1 MNIIEIRREERKPSL
16 SEGPHSLRPMGKPFL
31 VVVVV
36 YLSADTECVQKMSTL
51 APLPDIYSLKTAPL
65 QRLLLLRLAKPVSLI

>member
-36 YLSADTECVQKMSTL
+36 LLTVLMLTACAENVYTSSL
-51 APLPDIYSLKTAPL
+51 A
-65 QRLLLLRLAKPVSLI
+65 

>member
-36 YLSADTECVQKMSTL
+36 VLLTVLMLTACAENVYTGSLAWYLQPEDRSPTE
-51 APLPDIYSLKTAPL
+51 TAPTE
-65 QRLLLLRLAKPVSLI
+65 AN